1 MTPSRRAFLMGAA
14 AVSAAVLT
22 PDAAL
27 AAQTGAATRDWA
39 LVTADVEADIAPH
52 AMRRLHGQAPA
63 GLEGALYRNGPA
75 KFRRPG
81 GAAGHWFDGDGLIRR
96 FRIRDGQAELAARFA
111 DTPKRRQETRLD
123 AMVMPGFGTAADPR
137 AEIGSVDDANA
148 ANTALLMVGDSLWAL
163 WEAGSPLALDPET
176 LATHDFVS
184 LRPDLK
190 GMPFLAHP
198 RVEPGGR
205 IWNLGMNGDQAVVWR
220 LAADGT
226 LEDARVIAL
235 PRASYVH
242 DFTATARH
250 LVIVLQPWIR
260 ARSVMPYSAGF
271 DWRPEAGTQVL
282 VLDKA
287 DLTVRR
293 LYTLPSFGFF
303 HLGDAWETADGA
315 IQFDVC
321 AHEDM
326 RFATLGGGEVL
337 NGVPLG
343 GQPARLAFVTLALDG
358 RGSLERTGIV
368 AEFPRSDPRRAGLA
382 RRLSLYTTG
391 ETPGRPFARAV
402 GLYDRDAQQ
411 ARSFDFGSDHVLDE
425 MVFVPKPGATDERDA
440 WLIGPSINLAARTSE
455 LHVLDVARIEDGPVV
470 SWRSDTVVPAGF
482 HGLWHG

>member
-14 AVSAAVLT
+14 AVSAAVIT
-22 PDAAL
+22 PDAVL
-27 AAQTGAATRDWA
+27 AAQTTAAAPDWS

-52 AMRRLHGQAPA
+52 AMQRFHGRAPA

-81 GAAGHWFDGDGLIRR
+81 GDAGHWFDGDGLIRR
-96 FRIRDGQAELAARFA
+96 FRLGDGQAEMAARFA

-123 AMVMPGFGTAADPR
+123 AMLMPGFGTVADPR

-148 ANTALLMVGDSLWAL
+148 ANTAVLMVGDSLWAL
-163 WEAGSPLALDPET
+163 WEAGSPLAMNPET
-176 LATHDFVS
+176 LATRDFVS

-205 IWNLGMNGDQAVVWR
+205 IWNLGMNGDQALVWR

-226 LEDARVIAL
+226 LEDAQVIAL

-260 ARSVMPYSAGF
+260 ARQVVPFNAGF
-271 DWRPEAGTQVL
+271 DWRPDEGTQVL

-293 LYTLPSFGFF
+293 LYTLPTFGFF

-315 IQFDVC
+315 IRFDVC

-326 RFATLGGGEVL
+326 RFAAQGGGEML

-343 GQPARLAFVTLALDG
+343 GQAARLALVTLTADG
-358 RGSLERTGIV
+358 RGRFESTGIA
-368 AEFPRSDPRRAGLA
+368 AEFPRSDPRRAGQA
-382 RRLSLYTTG
+382 RRLSLHTTG

-402 GLYDRDAQQ
+402 GLYDWHAQQ
-411 ARSFDFGSDHVLDE
+411 ARSFDFGPDHVLDE
-425 MVFVPKPGATDERDA
+425 MVFVPKPDATDERDA
-440 WLIGPSINLAARTSE
+440 WLIGPSINLAAGSSE

-482 HGLWHG
+482 HGIWHG